1 MKKDVDLL
9 KKKSRSQRDIVEKA
23 GSAGLALSGL
33 VGLFF
38 LVILVWQIAIPTV
51 IAGETGTIEPA
62 SEFIPESDY
71 VLHWDYPNIDD
82 QGNFKADPIILELSW
97 NDGKT
102 VEELEIKVVSQRGL
116 TEDVYID
123 ENGISTSE
131 VEVGRKTKFYLK
143 SSLTEPI
150 EVKQISGP
158 VPAADETGAPTVSSF
173 VVSVDVDVLVSEDGI
188 AFQPI
193 ELAGYAVLLAT
204 MIILTKPSEKSLV
217 PLKKLYGKDKHV
229 RIGAILLAII
239 TLALGGITVSSTLAA
254 IGWLLAGIMVNR
266 TTEGMQRLEQQGR
279 TLKEVD
285 RLKHSI
291 SNRDGLLMWAR
302 MLLFASTLFI
312 PLAIDI
318 PFLTERY
325 QDIFQPYSS
334 GIRSAFFG
342 TIWVMTIA
350 MIVSIPVSIGA
361 AIYLEEYAA
370 PSRTTKL
377 IQALVTNLAGVPSI
391 VFGMFGLAI
400 FVKQG
405 GIGLGLG
412 PSILAAG
419 LTMGVMAMP
428 IIVLASQE
436 ALRSVPTSLR
446 ESAYGVGCTQWQ
458 VTKDHVLPSAMPG
471 IMTGSIL
478 AMSRIMGEAA
488 PLVVVGAAALV
499 LFDPE
504 PLAGI
509 FGGNVN
515 FTVIPIQIYFWT
527 SEPEHAWHSM
537 AAAASISL
545 ILLLVAMNSIA
556 IILRQHFRKR
566 LNS

>member
-82 QGNFKADPIILELSW
+82 QGNVKADPIILELSW
-97 NDGKT
+97 DDGQT

-143 SSLTEPI
+143 SSLTEQI

-173 VVSVDVDVLVSEDGI
+173 VVSIDVDVLVSEDGI
-188 AFQPI
+188 VFQPI
-193 ELAGYAVLLAT
+193 ELAGYAVLLVT
-204 MIILTKPSEKSLV
+204 MIIVTKPSEKSLA
-217 PLKKLYGKDKHV
+217 PLQKLYGKDKHV
-229 RIGAILLAII
+229 RIGSIVLAII

-350 MIVSIPVSIGA
+350 MVVSIPVSIGA

-412 PSILAAG
+412 HPF
-419 LTMGVMAMP
+419 
-428 IIVLASQE
+428 
-436 ALRSVPTSLR
+436 SL
-446 ESAYGVGCTQWQ
+446 Q
-458 VTKDHVLPSAMPG
+458 D
-471 IMTGSIL
+471 
-478 AMSRIMGEAA
+478 
-488 PLVVVGAAALV
+488 
-499 LFDPE
+499 
-504 PLAGI
+504 
-509 FGGNVN
+509 
-515 FTVIPIQIYFWT
+515 
-527 SEPEHAWHSM
+527 
-537 AAAASISL
+537 
-545 ILLLVAMNSIA
+545 
-556 IILRQHFRKR
+556 
-566 LNS
+566 